1 MSHQIMSQK
10 PNGRPK
16 ILFVEDDP
24 SVVLTFQTGLEAEGY
39 SVDAVNSTSD
49 ALTRLANENYP
60 IVITDIYLDER
71 TGLDVL
77 RASQDYNPG
86 SAVIMITGQGTME
99 TVMEAT
105 ERGAFDYI
113 AKPFDLTRLL
123 TAVWRA
129 ESFLAEKT
137 GARSKGEPHPET
149 EMVGSSAAMV
159 EVYKLISRA
168 APTDAPVLIEGES
181 GTGKELVAQLIHKNS
196 KRCDGPFVPVDCGS
210 IAAGIMESEL
220 FGSLRGAF
228 TGADRD
234 RLGLIESAKG
244 GTVFLDE
251 IAEVDTGFQLKLL
264 RFLQEKEIRP
274 LGSPQSRKVD
284 VRVVAATNR
293 DLQALVE
300 EGKFRQDLWFRLNV
314 VHVRLP
320 PLRERRSDIPILAQ
334 HFLQRFNE
342 RYKRNVRLS
351 PSGLKS
357 LEEHSWPGNVRQ
369 FQHLL
374 ERLTI
379 LSPVEVLEGDAVAES
394 LRTLE
399 PRRRPVESLADAE
412 EDQIRKV
419 LVATG
424 GNKTRAAQILHI
436 ERKTL
441 YRKLERMKL

>member
-1 MSHQIMSQK
+1 MSEK
-10 PNGRPK
+10 PK

-24 SVVLTFQTGLEAEGY
+24 SVILTFQTGLEAEGY
-39 SVDAVNSTSD
+39 PVEAVNSTSD
-49 ALTRLANENYP
+49 ALRRLANDDYP

-77 RASQDYNPG
+77 RASHDYNPG

-105 ERGAFDYI
+105 QRGAFDYI

-123 TAVWRA
+123 TAVGKA

-137 GARSKGEPHPET
+137 GSRDNGEPRPDT

-181 GTGKELVAQLIHKNS
+181 GTGKELVARLIHKNS
-196 KRCDGPFVPVDCGS
+196 KRRDGPFVPVDCGS

-234 RLGLIESAKG
+234 RLGLIESAKD

-274 LGSPQSRKVD
+274 LGSPKSRKID

-293 DLQALVE
+293 DLRTLVE
-300 EGKFRQDLWFRLNV
+300 EGEFRQDLWFRLNV
-314 VHVRLP
+314 IHVRLP
-320 PLRERRSDIPILAQ
+320 PLRERRGDISILAQ

-342 RYKRNVRLS
+342 RYQRNVRLS

-357 LEEHSWPGNVRQ
+357 LEEHAWPGNVRQ

-419 LVATG
+419 LAATG
-424 GNKTRAAQILHI
+424 GNKTRAARILHI

>member
-1 MSHQIMSQK
+1 MSEK
-10 PNGRPK
+10 PK

-24 SVVLTFQTGLEAEGY
+24 SVILTFQTGLEAEGY
-39 SVDAVNSTSD
+39 PVEAVNSTSD
-49 ALTRLANENYP
+49 ALRRLANDDYP

-105 ERGAFDYI
+105 KRGAFDYI

-123 TAVWRA
+123 AAVGKA

-137 GARSKGEPHPET
+137 GSHDNGEPRPDT

-181 GTGKELVAQLIHKNS
+181 GTGKELVARLIHKNS
-196 KRCDGPFVPVDCGS
+196 KRRDGPFVPVDCGS

-234 RLGLIESAKG
+234 RLGLIESAKD

-274 LGSPQSRKVD
+274 LGSPKSRKID

-293 DLQALVE
+293 DLRTLVE
-300 EGKFRQDLWFRLNV
+300 EGEFRQDLWFRLNV
-314 VHVRLP
+314 IHVRLP
-320 PLRERRSDIPILAQ
+320 PLRERRGDISILAQ
-334 HFLQRFNE
+334 HFLQRFSE
-342 RYKRNVRLS
+342 RYQRNVRLS

-357 LEEHSWPGNVRQ
+357 LEEHAWPGNVRQ

-379 LSPVEVLEGDAVAES
+379 LSPLDVLEGDAVAES

-399 PRRRPVESLADAE
+399 PRRKPVESLADAE

-419 LVATG
+419 LAATG
-424 GNKTRAAQILHI
+424 GNKTRAARILHI

>member
-1 MSHQIMSQK
+1 MSEK
-10 PNGRPK
+10 PK

-24 SVVLTFQTGLEAEGY
+24 SVILTFQTGLEAEGY
-39 SVDAVNSTSD
+39 PVEAVNSTSD
-49 ALTRLANENYP
+49 ALTRLANDNYP

-123 TAVWRA
+123 TAVGKA

-137 GARSKGEPHPET
+137 RSHDNEEPLPDT
-149 EMVGSSAAMV
+149 EMIGSSAAMV

-181 GTGKELVAQLIHKNS
+181 GTGKELVARLIHKNS
-196 KRCDGPFVPVDCGS
+196 KRRDGPFVPVDCGS
-210 IAAGIMESEL
+210 IAPGIMESEL

-274 LGSPQSRKVD
+274 LGSSKSRKID
-284 VRVVAATNR
+284 VRVVA
-293 DLQALVE
+293 
-300 EGKFRQDLWFRLNV
+300 
-314 VHVRLP
+314 
-320 PLRERRSDIPILAQ
+320 
-334 HFLQRFNE
+334 
-342 RYKRNVRLS
+342 
-351 PSGLKS
+351 
-357 LEEHSWPGNVRQ
+357 
-369 FQHLL
+369 
-374 ERLTI
+374 
-379 LSPVEVLEGDAVAES
+379 
-394 LRTLE
+394 
-399 PRRRPVESLADAE
+399 
-412 EDQIRKV
+412 
-419 LVATG
+419 ATG

>member
-1 MSHQIMSQK
+1 MSEK
-10 PNGRPK
+10 PK

-24 SVVLTFQTGLEAEGY
+24 SVILTFQTGLEAEGY
-39 SVDAVNSTSD
+39 PVEAVNSTSD
-49 ALTRLANENYP
+49 ALRRLANDDYP
-60 IVITDIYLDER
+60 IVITDIYLDKR

-105 ERGAFDYI
+105 QRGAFDYI

-123 TAVWRA
+123 AAVGKA

-137 GARSKGEPHPET
+137 GSQDSGEPHPDT

-181 GTGKELVAQLIHKNS
+181 GTGKELVARLIHKNS
-196 KRCDGPFVPVDCGS
+196 KRRDGPFVPVDCGS

-234 RLGLIESAKG
+234 RLGLIESAKD

-274 LGSPQSRKVD
+274 LGSPRSRKID

-293 DLQALVE
+293 DLRTLVE
-300 EGKFRQDLWFRLNV
+300 EGEFRQDLWFRLNV
-314 VHVRLP
+314 IHVRLP
-320 PLRERRSDIPILAQ
+320 PLRERRGDISILAQ

-342 RYKRNVRLS
+342 RYQRNVRLS

-357 LEEHSWPGNVRQ
+357 LEEHAWPGNVRQ

-379 LSPVEVLEGDAVAES
+379 LSSVEILEGDAVVES

-419 LVATG
+419 LAATG
-424 GNKTRAAQILHI
+424 GNKTRAARILHI